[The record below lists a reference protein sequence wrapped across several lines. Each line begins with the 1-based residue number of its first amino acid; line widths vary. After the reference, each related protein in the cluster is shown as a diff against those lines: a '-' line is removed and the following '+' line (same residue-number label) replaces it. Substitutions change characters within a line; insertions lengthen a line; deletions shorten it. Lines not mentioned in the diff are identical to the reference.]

1 MNRSCYDVG
10 TYFRDWSV
18 ERNTTATKGANE
30 GPMVNAQHGKDRE
43 GESEV
48 QIRWS
53 RRRSTKLGYRS
64 SGLKNEDVGT
74 RITAMKQYY
83 RNLPVA
89 EQPVVEKMI
98 QRNSKSPR
106 FHQ

>member
-18 ERNTTATKGANE
+18 ARDTVETKGANE
-30 GPMVNAQHGKDRE
+30 RPMVNAQHGKDRE

-53 RRRSTKLGYRS
+53 RR
-64 SGLKNEDVGT
+64 
-74 RITAMKQYY
+74 
-83 RNLPVA
+83 
-89 EQPVVEKMI
+89 
-98 QRNSKSPR
+98 
-106 FHQ
+106 